1 MMGWDGTWGIG
12 GWLAMGL
19 MMVVFWGGLIALVVL
34 LVRGSFRTGQT
45 TTTTPPQRD
54 AGDLL
59 AERYARGE
67 IDDEDEFTRRREVL
81 RTGSKVS

>member
-1 MMGWDGTWGIG
+1 MMDWDGTWGIG

-34 LVRGSFRTGQT
+34 LVRGSFRSGQ

-54 AGDLL
+54 ANEVL

-67 IDDEDEFTRRREVL
+67 IDEDEFTRRREVL
-81 RTGSKVS
+81 RTGSNVP